1 MTTRWQ
7 LLLSLAPYQAGDLLG
22 FRREELQLGVHNLG
36 EESALRLGK
45 EWEFA
50 LIMLS
55 AGKISAQ
62 PSVDPPSVLSAA
74 CLAIKKKPLTLRD
87 PSQALRDLKLHCQH
101 RKRHWRS

>member
-1 MTTRWQ
+1 VAI
-7 LLLSLAPYQAGDLLG
+7 LVKNQAGNLPG

-50 LIMLS
+50 LIVLS

-62 PSVDPPSVLSAA
+62 PSVVPPSVLSAA
-74 CLAIKKKPLTLRD
+74 CPAMKKTGSAAPGAPSRSALAR
-87 PSQALRDLKLHCQH
+87 R
-101 RKRHWRS
+101 